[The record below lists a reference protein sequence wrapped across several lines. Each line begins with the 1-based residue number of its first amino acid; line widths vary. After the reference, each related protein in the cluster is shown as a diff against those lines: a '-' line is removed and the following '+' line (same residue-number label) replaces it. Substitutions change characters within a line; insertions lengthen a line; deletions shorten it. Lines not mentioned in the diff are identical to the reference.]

1 MVSFISECNIG
12 MYLETEK
19 ALHPELLVLGNLK
32 YSLYLACQHV
42 ASEVD
47 RMWNKS
53 AWKDL
58 K

>member
-19 ALHPELLVLGNLK
+19 ALFPELLVLGNLK
-32 YSLYLACQHV
+32 YSLYLAYQHV
-42 ASEVD
+42 VSEVD

-53 AWKDL
+53 TWKDL